1 MAKTFTMS
9 SFSTDAQTC
18 QRGTK
23 MLNMTISN
31 IHGSTTAAVN
41 VLVQGVYIVANLQL
55 PPKVSVVLFEDA
67 PLSVDTKLITVST
80 DVSGTINVV
89 YTID

>member
-1 MAKTFTMS
+1 MIPAIGKAVLGKIAMSVFDKRKKSGGSACAQMKT
-9 SFSTDAQTC
+9 
-18 QRGTK
+18 
-23 MLNMTISN
+23 
-31 IHGSTTAAVN
+31 
-41 VLVQGVYIVANLQL
+41 
-55 PPKVSVVLFEDA
+55 PKVSVVLFEEA